1 MCFYNDYDWVA
12 EINEETAGVS
22 PAPAKCHE
30 CGQRIAANEWRRHV
44 HQQEHVH
51 CERCEDLD
59 EGDTCDRH
67 EYGETYDYDRCE
79 TCEKIL
85 VAIGR
90 FESANGCAVHESQP
104 ALGMLRDEL
113 LQHHDGRLY
122 VAVAIESYPELG
134 AVDWLVELVAGL
146 EEE

>member
-1 MCFYNDYDWVA
+1 MA
-12 EINEETAGVS
+12 SG
-22 PAPAKCHE
+22 PL
-30 CGQRIAANEWRRHV
+30 R
-44 HQQEHVH
+44 
-51 CERCEDLD
+51 
-59 EGDTCDRH
+59 
-67 EYGETYDYDRCE
+67 
-79 TCEKIL
+79 
-85 VAIGR
+85 
-90 FESANGCAVHESQP
+90 P